1 MSPNNTQSGHD
12 YVTSERFRG
21 YIITPLWTRFFFR
34 DFHSLAIMDTIMD
47 EQALIRFISTTETAA
62 VGPVLHSALAKLAPE
77 QLLLQFIQLFSH
89 VADFSNRLDESI
101 AAAWHYFGDNE
112 VWRPSFHS
120 LQAFKVA

>member
-1 MSPNNTQSGHD
+1 
-12 YVTSERFRG
+12 
-21 YIITPLWTRFFFR
+21 
-34 DFHSLAIMDTIMD
+34 MDTMMD

-77 QLLLQFIQLFSH
+77 QRLLQFIQLFSH

>member
-1 MSPNNTQSGHD
+1 
-12 YVTSERFRG
+12 
-21 YIITPLWTRFFFR
+21 
-34 DFHSLAIMDTIMD
+34 MD

-120 LQAFKVA
+120 LQAFKVAQHSCSGWEWDGQGWDWPAGQLVHSGLLVHAGYLA